1 MDKIKVLLVDDDLEW
16 QGAMGRYINK
26 KEDIIIVGMVKTKTE
41 AIDFISSIDTDIVLM
56 DINLTDNKLDGIDA
70 AIEITNISN
79 AKIVMLTSMKGEDI
93 ILDSFTAGAVNFV
106 SKEDYR
112 IIPQMI
118 RTLYSKTT
126 PQEILVKEYNKLKKE
141 EQIKEL
147 SPCEKEIYRLMED
160 GVSRYQM
167 QVRLNKS
174 ENTIKKFIRQI
185 LRKLDVKTS
194 KDAVQKV
201 NRKGLANK
209 S

>member
-1 MDKIKVLLVDDDLEW
+1 MDKIKVLLVDDDIEW
-16 QGAMGRYINK
+16 QGAMGRFINK
-26 KEDIIIVGMVKTKTE
+26 KEDIIIIGMVKTKKE
-41 AIDFISSIDTDIVLM
+41 AIDFITSIGTDIVLM
-56 DINLTDNKLDGIDA
+56 DINLTDNKLDGIEA
-70 AIEITNISN
+70 VIEITNISN
-79 AKIVMLTSMKGEDI
+79 AKIIILTSMKGEDL

-118 RTLYSKTT
+118 RTLHNKTT
-126 PQEILVKEYNKLKKE
+126 PHEILVKAYNKLKKE

-147 SPCEKEIYRLMED
+147 SPCEREVYMLMED

-174 ENTIKKFIRQI
+174 DNTIKKFIRQI

-201 NRKGLANK
+201 NRKGIANK